1 MAVPKTFDF
10 ERIGNTLVV
19 TPLENVGSLAG
30 TGLQS
35 EMEAL
40 LAQLQDGQ
48 VRSVL
53 VDLQRLAYFGTNM
66 LEAMHVIWR
75 PIRAKG
81 GRMFLCNVSDVG
93 REILRVAHFDVLWP
107 IFDSRAEA
115 LEGIE
120 S

>member
-10 ERIGNTLVV
+10 ERVGSTLVV

-30 TGLQS
+30 TGLKS
-35 EMEAL
+35 ELEEL
-40 LAQLQDGQ
+40 LTQLQDGQ
-48 VRSVL
+48 LQSVL
-53 VDLQRLAYFGTNM
+53 VDLERLAYFGTNM

-93 REILRVAHFDVLWP
+93 CEILRVARFDVLWP
-107 IFDSRAEA
+107 IFDSRSEA
-115 LEGIE
+115 LESIE
-120 S
+120 E